1 MNFIL
6 RLAFGLGRLS
16 SWCKHLFGFRSNM
29 SSCPADDTAM
39 PLSLSDHDVPGELLV
54 RNSSERKV

>member
-16 SWCKHLFGFRSNM
+16 SWCKAKLGNQPSGPA
-29 SSCPADDTAM
+29 CPADDTTV
-39 PLSLSDHDVPGELLV
+39 PLSLPDNDVPGELLV
-54 RNSSERKV
+54 QNSSERKV

>member
-16 SWCKHLFGFRSNM
+16 SWCKAKLGIQPSV
-29 SSCPADDTAM
+29 TAVSVDEAAI
-39 PLSLSDHDVPGELLV
+39 PLSLSDNDVPGELLV
-54 RNSSERKV
+54 QNSSEQKI